1 MSSWTSG
8 GSWLSAL
15 TTTASEPEPESEQQ
29 PKTAMELVAQL
40 TAEEEEARQADQDA
54 LLAASQGAG
63 ATSLHADVASAL
75 AERLQASSIPVKIK
89 AIKVMVMLLSNDT
102 SFAAAARPHL
112 AGPLAEHTRFGESDP
127 RDQAAELIRKAAVKC
142 ASFLPPIDPLP
153 EERTS
158 GTDEPF
164 EAQAAAPGGRVGGE
178 EDATTA
184 EGVPPVS
191 TGTTGNK
198 EDSPAAARTRLTRAS
213 SEPDRGLLYRDD
225 EAREHVKQLVLDLQ
239 AVTAEGGRLDAL
251 ERAAGAGS
259 TIKRKELDD
268 VLERVDTLETDVESL
283 ETGQI
288 QQTSAIETG
297 QQQQQAQVRALQ
309 EQLQQLSA
317 QMQEEAAEQKKQV
330 VAAAEAD
337 AALAAAQKQAQEQQ
351 AERLSALEARM
362 ESMSSELS
370 EARTEAE
377 TERARAATAEQRFSA
392 LLEKHGEKLK
402 ERDDFEISTSEALA
416 NEVDDVKS
424 ECFAKVQAVADTT
437 AMMKETVNMLM
448 EQISES
454 TAAASAAAAAPAA
467 AESEGGHSSAAVDAL
482 AAKITTVEA
491 AWGDKLAAVEQ
502 ALAAA
507 IASTTQA
514 QQADVASKQSVEALS
529 TRVEFL
535 DQSVVQLMSAE
546 SLDDPFSGGG
556 GGSGGGGMQQTVAAG
571 AALGGGES
579 GGGGSG
585 GSGGNGGVAA
595 GDVSQLTEAQDAQGQ
610 RISAIQQQ
618 LSQHL
623 SDFVAFGQTEKAAR
637 DDNLKL
643 CESLVEM
650 KVETLKITLQSAAA
664 EQQETI
670 DFRLKESQESVLATM
685 ADLKLLRT
693 EFQELQ
699 DLKLQEGLQALETG
713 LVQAKDKRRQEL
725 KDEVERLSTEIE
737 EKLAAEREQAVERE
751 IKAAQSV
758 EQAEERTAELSTA
771 IAQLTAGQ
779 QEHGD
784 QIMQA
789 QADHAEDAGEVLALK
804 EQLKAL
810 TEQQQSASKASDAG
824 VSAVQAALT
833 NLVESK
839 VLAQNE
845 HVESLFADQSE
856 NLKAERQEIFV
867 SIGAIGQKAETVDAV
882 STEVEGLKARLV
894 ETLARADG
902 FDESMAE
909 HHKALAES
917 DQRVAVL
924 TERVEAADG
933 EAMKSKAEAA
943 VETAAAVA
951 ALQVSMATVEKE
963 LAASMAGKDDAIS
976 AISAIKE
983 DVAAWRS
990 LALARQEAAE
1000 QQLGQASEAAANA
1013 AREQLEPRLGEVKAL
1028 QEALQGKIDKQEQ
1041 IVIALAGKTKGL
1053 EDLSSRK
1060 MAEMAEDF
1068 TNLAAKVD
1076 HTTAQ
1081 AQQLTS

>member
-29 PKTAMELVAQL
+29 PKTAIELVAQL

-75 AERLQASSIPVKIK
+75 AERLQASSIPVKMK
-89 AIKVMVMLLSNDT
+89 AVQVMVMLLTNDT

-142 ASFLPPIDPLP
+142 ASLLPPADARP

-164 EAQAAAPGGRVGGE
+164 EAQVAAPGGRVGGE

-191 TGTTGNK
+191 TGTAGNK

-213 SEPDRGLLYRDD
+213 SEPDRGLVYRDE

-239 AVTAEGGRLDAL
+239 AVTAEGGRLDTL

-268 VLERVDTLETDVESL
+268 VLEKVDTLETDVESL

-330 VAAAEAD
+330 VTAAEAD
-337 AALAAAQKQAQEQQ
+337 AALAAAHKQAQEQQ

-377 TERARAATAEQRFSA
+377 TERARAAAAEQRFSA

-467 AESEGGHSSAAVDAL
+467 AAESEGGHSSAAVDAL
-482 AAKITTVEA
+482 AAKITATEA

-507 IASTTQA
+507 ASTS
-514 QQADVASKQSVEALS
+514 QADVASKQSVEALS

-556 GGSGGGGMQQTVAAG
+556 GGGGGGGMQQTVAAG

-579 GGGGSG
+579 GGGGN
-585 GSGGNGGVAA
+585 GGNGGVAA

-623 SDFVAFGQTEKAAR
+623 ADFVAFGQAEKAAR

-650 KVETLKITLQSAAA
+650 KVETLKTTLQSAAV

-699 DLKLQEGLQALETG
+699 DLKLQEGLQTLETG

-856 NLKAERQEIFV
+856 NLKAERQEIFA

-990 LALARQEAAE
+990 SALARQEAAE